1 MAKIWHPDNEVS
13 LEAVNAYNN
22 DSLHAS
28 LDIRFT
34 EIGDGFVKGT
44 MPVNNKTIQPYGL
57 LHGGASVALA
67 ESLGSTGA
75 GLRVDHR
82 KYKVVGQEINA
93 NHVRSATEGIVTGI
107 AKPIYFGKRTQVWEI
122 KIYNSASD
130 FNDATLCCVSRMTA
144 MHIKIEGS

>member
-1 MAKIWHPDNEVS
+1 MAKIWHPNNKVS
-13 LEAVNAYNN
+13 LEVFNTYNN
-22 DSLHAS
+22 NSLHAS
-28 LDIRFT
+28 LDIIFT
-34 EIGDGFVKGT
+34 EIGDDFVKGT
-44 MPVNNKTIQPYGL
+44 MHVNNKTIQPYGL

-107 AKPIYFGKRTQVWEI
+107 AKPIYLKGMMLDYKGGLDGKGFVFV
-122 KIYNSASD
+122 NP
-130 FNDATLCCVSRMTA
+130 NATSTCGCGESFSIT
-144 MHIKIEGS
+144 